1 MKIESDPTQVSPRWI
16 CFPRG
21 CSSDVNDLDI
31 SAQGLPQAVFTAQ
44 VLFPRCFRALD
55 GVRSALGL
63 DTRSSSFSPC
73 SNRHSMVLCRM
84 ILVTSSSASTLSM
97 GPVSPRF
104 WYLLRYH
111 APRAAWWMVA
121 GDRLATLSCRAAWRI
136 HLVSSPARQ
145 SPPGQ
150 IFTVHYDH
158 PRKTVISHI
167 EVAQIFSIFDR
178 SSAAFR

>member
-1 MKIESDPTQVSPRWI
+1 M
-16 CFPRG
+16 
-21 CSSDVNDLDI
+21 NDLDI
-31 SAQGLPQAVFTAQ
+31 SARGLHRLSSRDCTAQ
-44 VLFPRCFRALD
+44 VLSPRRFRALD

-63 DTRSSSFSPC
+63 DTRSSSFSPR
-73 SNRHSMVLCRM
+73 SNGRSMVLCRM
-84 ILVTSSSASTLSM
+84 IWVTSSSDSTLSL

-104 WYLLRYH
+104 WYLLRWSPK
-111 APRAAWWMVA
+111 ATWWMVA

-150 IFTVHYDH
+150 IFTVRYDH
-158 PRKTVISHI
+158 PRKTVVSHV
-167 EVAQIFSIFDR
+167 EVAQIFSFFDR